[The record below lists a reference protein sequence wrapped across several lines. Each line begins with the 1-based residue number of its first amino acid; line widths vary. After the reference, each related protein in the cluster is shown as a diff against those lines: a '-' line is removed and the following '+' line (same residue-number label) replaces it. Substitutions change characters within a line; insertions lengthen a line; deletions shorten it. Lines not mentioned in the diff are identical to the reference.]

1 MNKFIILQIE
11 SERYIAQILELLI
24 GQCNR
29 DCVKFTARH
38 VLILPMRASTP
49 LVPGRCY
56 VNQVWIKPRLFAGLG
71 ELPLAG
77 CGCSIQRATR
87 HAGLIDVAE
96 SECWSALKF
105 DPARSLQINKLE
117 C

>member
-49 LVPGRCY
+49 MVPGRCY
-56 VNQVWIKPRLFAGLG
+56 VNQVWMSPAYSPGLG
-71 ELPLAG
+71 SYPLPGAAVLFSG
-77 CGCSIQRATR
+77 RPDMRA
-87 HAGLIDVAE
+87 
-96 SECWSALKF
+96 
-105 DPARSLQINKLE
+105 
-117 C
+117 